1 MSHKNFLD
9 MCIAVLGSYLDAD
22 EELID
27 RYRND
32 TALGILWLDLKI
44 MWNTFLKAP
53 GSDGLEDPNR

>member
-44 MWNTFLKAP
+44 MWNTFLKALEA
-53 GSDGLEDPNR
+53 DGLEDPNR